1 MFRFL
6 FPIILVGVAVAGFFF
21 FTNPIRGEIL
31 DLKTTVGAY
40 SKALDNSKALSEVRD
55 QLAAKRSSFSQE
67 DLDKLEKLLPDS
79 VENIKLVLEIEQMAA
94 VHGMALKNVEYDPTF
109 AEKDSADSRSRAD
122 SFDTNQEYGTFE
134 LVFTTEGPYDRFLG
148 FLKDLEYSL
157 RIVDVK
163 NIEFSATEQKDVYQY
178 TFTIN
183 TYWLKN

>member
-1 MFRFL
+1 MFKFL
-6 FPIILVGVAVAGFFF
+6 FPIILIGVAVGGFFV

-31 DLKTTVGAY
+31 ELKTTVGAY
-40 SKALDNSKALSEVRD
+40 TKALDNSRELSEVRD
-55 QLAAKRSSFSQE
+55 QLASKRSSFAEE

-94 VHGMALKNVEYDPTF
+94 THGMALKNVEYDPAF
-109 AEKDSADSRSRAD
+109 ADEDSKDSRGRAD

-148 FLKDLEYSL
+148 LLRDLEYSL